1 MWFKRKAKPAPEPV
15 EVEADTPEVPRRTA
29 LSTHNEADTTG
40 RGWTLADRLNAFA
53 ATRPSAQPVRS
64 ADGTVSAMDA
74 SDEGDEAIV
83 RGYGRGQPNM
93 SDALTMWYASQSFI
107 GHQLAAL
114 VSQHWL
120 VGKACAQP
128 ALDATR
134 NGFNITTA
142 DGEELT
148 TEMLNT
154 IKRADKAYG
163 LTKNLVQYLH
173 MGRVFGIRICIFKV
187 DYGSEQAT
195 KEAYE
200 APFNIDGVKPG
211 SYRGM
216 SQVDPYW
223 CSPEMDAVDAAQPDS
238 MHFYEPTWWLINGQ
252 RYHRTHLAIFRNG
265 ELPDILKPAYQYGG
279 IPVPQLIMER
289 VYGAERTANEAPLLA
304 LTKRTTVYKTDTAQ
318 ALLNWGKFNQ
328 TLQKWSDLWNNKGV
342 RAIGLD
348 DEISQIDT
356 SLSDLDAVIM
366 TQYQL
371 VAASANV
378 PATKLLGTSPKGF
391 GASGEYEEAS
401 YHEELESL
409 QTHILTPLI
418 ERHHMLVIKSGNMQN
433 VSTSVAWKTLDTPTA
448 KEAAEIDKLKAERD
462 AVLVT
467 CGALDG
473 PDVRERLGADDD
485 GDYGGIDIDKE
496 IVAPELPLT
505 QQ

>member
-1 MWFKRKAKPAPEPV
+1 MWFKRKAAPV
-15 EVEADTPEVPRRTA
+15 EQPATAEDTAETPRREP
-29 LSTHNEADTTG
+29 LSTHTAADVEG
-40 RGWTLADRLNAFA
+40 RSWTIADRLSAFA
-53 ATRPSAQPVRS
+53 AIRPSAQPTRND
-64 ADGTVSAMDA
+64 DGTTSAMDA
-74 SDEGDEAIV
+74 SDGDDSAIV
-83 RGYGRGQPNM
+83 KGYGRGQPNM

-134 NGFNITTA
+134 NGFTVTTA
-142 DGEELT
+142 DGDELT
-148 TEMLNT
+148 TDMLNA

-187 DYGSEQAT
+187 DYGDESAT
-195 KEAYE
+195 KKAYE
-200 APFNIDGVKPG
+200 APFNIDGVLPG
-211 SYRGM
+211 KYLGM

-223 CSPEMDAVDAAQPDS
+223 CSPEMDSKDATEPDS

-252 RYHRTHLAIFRNG
+252 RYHRSHLAIFRNG
-265 ELPDILKPAYQYGG
+265 ELADILKPAYQYGG

-304 LTKRTTVYKTDTAQ
+304 LTKRTTVYKTDTAA
-318 ALLNWGKFNQ
+318 ALLNWGKFTTN
-328 TLQKWSDLWNNKGV
+328 LQRWSELWTNRGI
-342 RAIGLD
+342 RAIGMD
-348 DEISQIDT
+348 DEINQIDT
-356 SLSDLDAVIM
+356 SLADLDAVIM

-409 QTHILTPLI
+409 QTHILTPFI
-418 ERHHMLVIKSGNMQN
+418 ERHHMLVIKSGNMEN
-433 VSTSVAWKTLDTPTA
+433 VSTSVSWKTLDTPTA

-473 PDVRERLGADDD
+473 PDVRERLGSDDD
-485 GDYGGIDIDKE
+485 GDYGGIDIDKA